1 MPRAPGRG
9 RRTRRA
15 APAQEELERR
25 AVERLGVLVQAGVR
39 QRIDVLRPAG
49 VRGVLRRVFE
59 YERTVDGDAVKA
71 DVRPP
76 PA

>member
-1 MPRAPGRG
+1 LTSVARDERDV
-9 RRTRRA
+9 RR
-15 APAQEELERR
+15 Q
-25 AVERLGVLVQAGVR
+25 
-39 QRIDVLRPAG
+39 
-49 VRGVLRRVFE
+49 VFE

>member
-1 MPRAPGRG
+1 
-9 RRTRRA
+9 
-15 APAQEELERR
+15 
-25 AVERLGVLVQAGVR
+25 VQAGVR
-39 QRIDVLRPAG
+39 QRIDVLRPAD

-76 PA
+76 RA